1 MKTWKTV
8 LCACRSRKSGRFA
21 KNGKCNA
28 YKKTKIR
35 PRRSTLFA
43 FALSASLL
51 FTGCS
56 FSAVKRGD
64 TRALNSRWFWNTEG
78 FELDMETNGTARVR
92 IAKSNPDAESLKAVA
107 AGAAEGAVKGVK

>member
-8 LCACRSRKSGRFA
+8 LCVCRSSKSGRFSA
-21 KNGKCNA
+21 KGKCKA

-35 PRRSTLFA
+35 PKRNVLFA
-43 FALSASLL
+43 LALCASLL

-56 FSAVKRGD
+56 FSAVKRGEA
-64 TRALNSRWFWNTEG
+64 RAVNARLFWNTEG
-78 FELDMETNGTARVR
+78 FELDVETNGTARVR

-107 AGAAEGAVKGVK
+107 AGAAEGAVKGAK